1 MSFRNRPVFDRKH
14 RPRWQDELRSQ
25 QLIVAC
31 FAVAIALA
39 LGIFGATVWSSYY
52 EAHLRQ
58 VAEIDGTA
66 FNRDALGTRAGIM
79 ASELSATG
87 TELQSQ
93 LGGARDDVIKQQLD
107 VINGQL
113 QALSGDASNSL
124 VLGAFLEHQAVSTGL
139 SVSDG
144 EINAEIARRE
154 AQPLRIKLSAITV
167 NVLPADAKAG
177 ATPTDAQWA
186 VAKKQA
192 DAILAQL
199 RSGSDFAQ
207 LAKEKSSDAATKD
220 KAGLIG
226 WVGKGDAVY
235 ASLFDAAKDAKSGD
249 LVGPVKGTLGYTLL
263 HVDERKEAGPDKAL
277 TGLLDTSGVS
287 DQQYRDFIRDELL
300 RTKFQGYFANKVVK
314 PDQPQRK
321 IAQILIAPDA
331 QGVPVPK
338 LHLRHILIQP
348 LPGAADQT
356 KATPAQWKAALARA
370 TMIRVEAAKPDA
382 NWYEL
387 AKQSDDTSNKG
398 RAGDLGMYDPASS
411 TFVKEFKDAVR
422 TLRVGDVS
430 QPVRTAFGYHIIK
443 VVGERITA
451 QDQAGKLMKELRLHP
466 DEFPAL
472 ARDNS
477 EDTGT
482 AVNGGEVGWVAHYE
496 LPAAQDAAVFALK
509 TKGQVSDPV
518 VTQTGTYIYRLLD
531 TSESMKISDSRLQQI
546 KTTGFQRWLD
556 EQKAGSQIW
565 VDPEFAAP
573 PASDSSTTSGTSPQ
587 G

>member
-14 RPRWQDELRSQ
+14 HPRWQDELRSQ

-52 EAHLRQ
+52 DAHLRQ
-58 VAEIDGTA
+58 VAEVDGTA

-87 TELQSQ
+87 TELQAQ

-113 QALSGDASNSL
+113 QTLSGDASNSL
-124 VLGAFLEHQAVSTGL
+124 VLGAFLEHQAPLAGL
-139 SVSDG
+139 GVSDN

-154 AQPLRIKLSAITV
+154 TRPLRLKLSAITI
-167 NVLPADAKAG
+167 NVLPADAQAG
-177 ATPTDAQWA
+177 AKPTDAGWT
-186 VAKKQA
+186 VAEKQA
-192 DAILAQL
+192 NAIMAQL

-207 LAKEKSSDAATKD
+207 LAKDKSSDVATKD
-220 KAGLIG
+220 KSGLIG
-226 WVGKGDAVY
+226 WVGQGDAVY
-235 ASLFDAAKDAKSGD
+235 GPLFDAAKNAKSGD
-249 LVGPVKGTLGYTLL
+249 LVGPVKGSLGYTVL
-263 HVDERKEAGPDKAL
+263 HVDERKAAGPDKVL
-277 TGLLDTSGVS
+277 TRLLDTSGVS
-287 DQQYRDFIRDELL
+287 AQEYRDFIRDDLL
-300 RTKFQGYFANKVVK
+300 RAKFQGYFANTVIK

-338 LHLRHILIQP
+338 LHLRHILVQP

-356 KATPAQWKAALARA
+356 KATPAQWAAALAKA
-370 TMIRVEAAKPDA
+370 TRIRVEAAKPDA

-387 AKQSDDTSNKG
+387 AKQSDDSSNKG

-430 QPVRTAFGYHIIK
+430 QPVRTSFGYHIIK

-451 QDQAGKLMKELRLHP
+451 QDEADKLITELRGHP
-466 DEFPAL
+466 DEFAAL

-509 TKGQVSDPV
+509 TPGQVSDPV
-518 VTQTGTYIYRLLD
+518 ATQTGTYIYRLLD

-556 EQKAGSQIW
+556 EQKTKSQIW
-565 VDPEFAAP
+565 VDPEFAGT
-573 PASDSSTTSGTSPQ
+573 PASDSSTTSGTFPQ